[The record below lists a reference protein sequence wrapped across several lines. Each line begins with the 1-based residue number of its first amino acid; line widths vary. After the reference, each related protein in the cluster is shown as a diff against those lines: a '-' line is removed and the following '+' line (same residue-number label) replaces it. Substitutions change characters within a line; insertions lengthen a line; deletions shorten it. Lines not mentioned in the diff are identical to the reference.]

1 MEVWFYENGIQAKG
15 GEQFGSLS
23 VGPLRYMAMKA
34 GLGIIRKN
42 NFFYTENGSYN
53 NLFAYVIDQECE
65 LIHTCSAPPCSEKCD
80 LCRRAC
86 KTKALE
92 APYTMNPFKCVSF
105 LTTFGNSDTP
115 EGLSDEM
122 YEQWV
127 CGCDNCQDACP
138 YNRRHDWKHG
148 LPLNKL
154 EEIAPA
160 ILPENYENLTDE
172 FLIKNVIPKTAN
184 QVYCDRVH
192 YLKCP
197 VCGRVYEVTDKRL
210 LREGPKA
217 CSQKCI
223 NMLKRQ
229 GNKPGIKFKLC
240 NPIPLQPN
248 DLTLKLFHF
257 LRSYHIKYEEAYII
271 DGYTYS
277 CLLPDIRVL
286 IICSN
291 PEFEKDKF
299 IHRTYTEV
307 ANKHEFRC
315 IHIYPF
321 DNVGL
326 VVQNLCPKIKVNLK
340 DCTLYKLYPAIG
352 EDFLNRWH
360 IQGSRRG
367 QKLIV
372 GIAKGQ
378 TLLQAMYLLSYRN
391 TNY

>member
-1 MEVWFYENGIQAKG
+1 MQDRIC
-15 GEQFGSLS
+15 
-23 VGPLRYMAMKA
+23 KA
-34 GLGIIRKN
+34 
-42 NFFYTENGSYN
+42 
-53 NLFAYVIDQECE
+53 C
-65 LIHTCSAPPCSEKCD
+65 
-80 LCRRAC
+80 
-86 KTKALE
+86 
-92 APYTMNPFKCVSF
+92 
-105 LTTFGNSDTP
+105 
-115 EGLSDEM
+115 GLS
-122 YEQWV
+122 
-127 CGCDNCQDACP
+127 
-138 YNRRHDWKHG
+138 
-148 LPLNKL
+148 
-154 EEIAPA
+154 
-160 ILPENYENLTDE
+160 
-172 FLIKNVIPKTAN
+172 FIPKTAN

-291 PEFEKDKF
+291 PEFGKDKF

-307 ANKHEFRC
+307 ANKHGFRC

-367 QKLIV
+367 QKMIV
-372 GIAKGQ
+372 GIARCQNILQAMSFCSSRNPNYYVELARFCTIPGVQIPGGYAKMLEFATEGMGLSKIISYCDVAHGDIQDYRNMGLSYKGQ
-378 TLLQAMYLLSYRN
+378 TQVQKIWIKDNSHVKQVIQNYNRWADEEMASKGYYLDYDCGQ
-391 TNY
+391 YIFEHE